1 MQMVSDVLSRD
12 LQVHA
17 ITVEGDRPSGVFVRE
32 HDRLSLLAATFPPSR
47 GSSGRGR
54 PRPEEART
62 HEAET
67 NGEDRT
73 PIRVLVQDVRGALTA
88 LAASG
93 TMRPTGMVA
102 HVLRMRVRRAD
113 DLQLTTLAAALA
125 EVGDRPSPGAVLRA
139 CAVVD
144 RLDALTP

>member
-1 MQMVSDVLSRD
+1 MGRIAPEAASAVSASRTSWTSTR
-12 LQVHA
+12 
-17 ITVEGDRPSGVFVRE
+17 IGVRSSPFVSASCVR
-32 HDRLSLLAATFPPSR
+32 A
-47 GSSGRGR
+47 SSGRGR

-73 PIRVLVQDVRGALTA
+73 PIRVLVQDVREALTA

-93 TMRPTGMVA
+93 AMRPTGMVA
-102 HVLRMRVRRAD
+102 HVLRTRVRRAG
-113 DLQLTTLAAALA
+113 DLQLATLAAALA